1 MELLSPSFYP
11 HCERQGW
18 WCFGRCGSGGWVR
31 VGVGVGVGVCV
42 CVGVGVVVGSVP
54 QSVYYL
60 FILQHFLKALNVQD
74 SKD

>member
-1 MELLSPSFYP
+1 M
-11 HCERQGW
+11 
-18 WCFGRCGSGGWVR
+18 R
-31 VGVGVGVGVCV
+31 VGVGVGVGVGV

-60 FILQHFLKALNVQD
+60 FILQDFLKALNVQD